1 LNSLCS
7 DITQKL
13 ISSHS
18 LVINT
23 FINADI
29 EETQEQNDMTMN
41 RLNIDFKHNSEYKK
55 LKMRV

>member
-1 LNSLCS
+1 MNSLCS